1 MKKKFTLSR
10 AMIWIFSSAVLINLI
25 AYVGILTYRY
35 FKNAEALDYEVPIK
49 AIVQTG
55 PQREALRTNY
65 LAELLGLCINR
76 PILCT
81 EFDLKQ
87 AKEILLTSPVIQEA
101 DVKLKEPGILYI
113 DYTIRKPLCYLK
125 DFKDVALDD
134 KKVPFPTA
142 SFFTPKKLPEIY
154 LGMDEEIMWNEPLR
168 GEKIELAFQLLKI
181 LTGPIVS
188 DLFNVKLID
197 VSSAFESS
205 CGRREIVL
213 MTEDELLGIHNGE
226 EVRHHFPKLLR
237 LSTKNYASELSNYLK
252 LREQI
257 LEQEEGEIA
266 PPEQGEKVVAHSP
279 KVIDFRIPQIA
290 FIENG
295 TSEVME

>member
-10 AMIWIFSSAVLINLI
+10 ALIWIFSSAVLVNLL
-25 AYVGILTYRY
+25 AYVGILTFRY

-65 LAELLGLCINR
+65 LAELLGLCVNR

-101 DVKLKEPGILYI
+101 EVKLKEPGILYI

-134 KKVPFPTA
+134 KKVPFPT
-142 SFFTPKKLPEIY
+142 STFFTPKKLPEIY
-154 LGMDEEIMWNEPLR
+154 LGMDEEILWNEPLT
-168 GEKIELAFQLLKI
+168 GEKIDLAFELLKI

-188 DLFNVKLID
+188 DLFNIKLID
-197 VSSAFESS
+197 VSLAFETS

-213 MTEDELLGIHNGE
+213 LTEDELLSVYEGE
-226 EVRHHFPKLLR
+226 EVRHQFPKLLR

-266 PPEQGEKVVAHSP
+266 PPEQGEKVIAHSP

-290 FIENG
+290 FIEHG
-295 TSEVME
+295 TSEVSP